1 MNDKLTIT
9 LNIAGRSCVLTIE
22 REEEEAIRKA
32 AQLINSK
39 IAKYREK
46 YANADPI
53 DFLAVTALQFTVK
66 MLEAEKQNNIESV
79 LDRVKEISGRLDGI
93 VKELG

>member
-9 LNIAGRSCVLTIE
+9 LNIAGRPCVLTIE
-22 REEEEAIRKA
+22 REEEEEIRKA

-39 IAKYREK
+39 IVKYREK
-46 YANADPI
+46 YATADPV

-66 MLEAEKQNNIESV
+66 MLEAERRNDVEPI
-79 LDRVKEISGRLDGI
+79 LDEVKKISSRLDE
-93 VKELG
+93 VMKE